1 MTLLLKFIPPQQQN
15 NPRTEHSDNAEPVH
29 HPVKNKP
36 AASFLPTLE

>member
-29 HPVKNKP
+29 YPAKNNSDS
-36 AASFLPTLE
+36 SFLPIFE